1 MIEQALL
8 NKKVSEL
15 LGVIHSKRLATL
27 KRLTLSI
34 LLNKNPYLY
43 QSHGHSRPEEFIDAL
58 LAARISSSDETIFGN
73 DFFEPLALWAA
84 QAANIEGRTVS
95 VSDAAGAD
103 ITITDSSFYYAIAVK
118 SGTNIFNSQSTLGQN
133 TEFTATQGRMKK
145 LGKSFLPLIG
155 YGYGRKKHD
164 PEAAVDKKAGQ
175 DFWQLLTGEV
185 DFYLRISNAINTC
198 AGKNKIV
205 YDHAYET
212 LRSSLVKEFMIDY
225 TDPIGQIDWQKLV
238 AFNSATV
245 KPKKYRSTLI
255 KLSP

>member
-1 MIEQALL
+1 MIKSSLL
-8 NKKVSEL
+8 NKKVSGL

-27 KRLTLSI
+27 QKLTLSI

-84 QAANIEGRTVS
+84 QAANISGRTVS

-103 ITITDSSFYYAIAVK
+103 ITITDANFYYAIAVK
-118 SGTNIFNSQSTLGQN
+118 SGVNIFNSQSTLGQS

-155 YGYGRKKHD
+155 YGYGRKKPD
-164 PEAAVDKKAGQ
+164 PQAAVDKKAGQ
-175 DFWQLLTGEV
+175 EFWLLLTSESN
-185 DFYLRISNAINTC
+185 FYLRISDAINAC
-198 AGKNKIV
+198 AGENKII
-205 YDHAYET
+205 YDQAYET
-212 LRSSLVKEFMIDY
+212 QRSMLVKEFMIY
-225 TDPIGQIDWQKLV
+225 HTNAVGSIDWQKLV
-238 AFNSATV
+238 AFNSATI
-245 KPKKYRSTLI
+245 KPKKHRSLEV
-255 KLSP
+255 